1 MAEQLKSGK
10 WMGRRHNSAGLD
22 IRIFNTRQEA
32 ADFEGDNPSEEWFD
46 IPLEEITRTK

>member
-10 WMGRRHNSAGLD
+10 WMGRRRNSAGLD
-22 IRIFNTRQEA
+22 IRIFNTEEEA
-32 ADFEGDNPSEEWFD
+32 VDFEGDIAPTWFD